1 MGRVAAR
8 LRVGDIRGRNGRS
21 ARMGN
26 MVKPERLGEIDQ
38 AAANQFEGE
47 IREFVRR
54 DATLRRKDAAPDFL
68 GDKTAV
74 ENIDVLIAKVSE
86 AAVGEMERVIGE
98 LSSMRDHLR
107 TEGERVRREV
117 TNFAG
122 LSQTAMT
129 SMKIIAESVGQWKP
143 PVTPTQPEV
152 K

>member
-1 MGRVAAR
+1 
-8 LRVGDIRGRNGRS
+8 
-21 ARMGN
+21 
-26 MVKPERLGEIDQ
+26 MVRPDRLGEIDQ
-38 AAANQFEGE
+38 AAASQFEGE

-54 DATLRRKDAAPDFL
+54 DATLRRKDGPTDFL

-74 ENIDVLIAKVSE
+74 ENIDLLIAKVSE

-98 LSSMRDHLR
+98 LTAMRDHLR

-129 SMKIIAESVGQWKP
+129 SMKIIAESVAQWKP
-143 PVTPTQPEV
+143 QVAAPPTQPEV

>member
-1 MGRVAAR
+1 
-8 LRVGDIRGRNGRS
+8 
-21 ARMGN
+21 
-26 MVKPERLGEIDQ
+26 MVRPDRLGDIDQ
-38 AAANQFEGE
+38 AAASQFEGE

-54 DATLRRKDAAPDFL
+54 DATLRRRADAPPDFL

-74 ENIDVLIAKVSE
+74 ENIESLIGKVSE
-86 AAVGEMERVIGE
+86 AATGEMDRVIGE
-98 LSSMRDHLR
+98 LTAMRDLLR

-129 SMKIIAESVGQWKP
+129 SMKIIAESVSQWKP
-143 PVTPTQPEV
+143 SETAPPTQPEV

>member
-1 MGRVAAR
+1 
-8 LRVGDIRGRNGRS
+8 
-21 ARMGN
+21 
-26 MVKPERLGEIDQ
+26 MVRPERLGEIDQ
-38 AAANQFEGE
+38 AAASQFEGE

-54 DATLRRKDAAPDFL
+54 DATLRRKDPAPDFL

-74 ENIDVLIAKVSE
+74 ENIDALIGKVSE

-98 LSSMRDHLR
+98 LAAMRDLLR
-107 TEGERVRREV
+107 SEGERVRREV

-129 SMKIIAESVGQWKP
+129 SMKIIAESVAQWKP
-143 PVTPTQPEV
+143 PVAAPPTQPEM

>member
-1 MGRVAAR
+1 
-8 LRVGDIRGRNGRS
+8 
-21 ARMGN
+21 
-26 MVKPERLGEIDQ
+26 MVRPDRLGEIDQ

-54 DATLRRKDAAPDFL
+54 DASLRRSGPPDFL

-74 ENIDVLIAKVSE
+74 ENIDLLIAKVSE

-98 LSSMRDHLR
+98 LTAMREHLR
-107 TEGERVRREV
+107 SEGERVRREV

-129 SMKIIAESVGQWKP
+129 SMKIIAESVAQWKP
-143 PVTPTQPEV
+143 PVAAPPTQPEI

>member
-1 MGRVAAR
+1 
-8 LRVGDIRGRNGRS
+8 
-21 ARMGN
+21 
-26 MVKPERLGEIDQ
+26 MVRPERLGEIDQ

-54 DATLRRKDAAPDFL
+54 DASLRRKPDAAPDFL

-74 ENIDVLIAKVSE
+74 ENIDALIGKVSE

-98 LSSMRDHLR
+98 LTAMREHLR
-107 TEGERVRREV
+107 SEGERVRREV

-129 SMKIIAESVGQWKP
+129 SMKIIAESVAQWKP
-143 PVTPTQPEV
+143 PVTAAPPTQPEV
-152 K
+152 R